1 MTTLL
6 DTATRAPAAHGRRP
20 LPVRIEETVLDPHPP
35 IELYE
40 ALRARFGEDVFLL
53 ESLESPEFDGNSA
66 VVGFGRLAELRVR
79 AGRISAVGVAPVLAE
94 LSRVADGL
102 GLAAGP
108 GGDRIFER
116 PGQVWD
122 VLRAVQARFDV
133 DSGRPDYAFGFLA
146 TIGYGAA
153 WYMEDLPVREH
164 TDEGAPDLVLT
175 LFQDTVWYDLDAG
188 TAVRLAARSEAFGP
202 DGGPAARTDL
212 AGIVERL
219 TSGITEPAGRVP
231 AAPAPRAVR
240 DSTDEEAFRANVE
253 RCLRHIGVGDIYQ
266 IQIGHRIE
274 VDTDLTPLDV
284 YRRLRGRNP
293 SPYMYLVPRDGST
306 LIGASPEVLFRTEGD
321 RIVMRPI
328 AGTTPRSGDPA
339 VDGPRVEAL
348 LASEKEQAEHVMLV
362 DLCRNDIGR
371 VCLPTTLDA
380 PQLMTVET
388 FSHVFH
394 LVSTVEG
401 SLAPGEDT
409 WSSLAATFPAG
420 TVTGAPKIRAMEI
433 ISELESEPR
442 DMYAGA
448 VGLVDVRG
456 WSRLALCIRTVTHDG
471 TAYSTQSCAG
481 IVADS
486 SPAAE
491 WRETLHKMGAAYW
504 ALTGEELLP

>member
-6 DTATRAPAAHGRRP
+6 DTATRAPAGHGRRP
-20 LPVRIEETVLDPHPP
+20 LPLRIEETALDPHPP
-35 IELYE
+35 VELYA
-40 ALRARFGEDVFLL
+40 ALRSRFGEDVFLL
-53 ESLESPEFDGNSA
+53 ESLESPDFDGNSA
-66 VVGFGRLAELRVR
+66 VVGFGRLAELRVHP
-79 AGRISAVGVAPVLAE
+79 GRIEAVGIPAVLAV
-94 LSRVADGL
+94 LGRVADDL

-108 GGDRIFER
+108 GGDRLFDR
-116 PGQVWD
+116 PEQLWD
-122 VLRAVQARFDV
+122 VLRAVQAAFDV
-133 DSGRPDYAFGFLA
+133 DSHRPEYAFGFLA

-153 WYMEDLPVREH
+153 WHMEDLPARRPRP
-164 TDEGAPDLVLT
+164 GAAPDVVLT

-188 TAVRLAARSEAFGP
+188 TAVRLAARGPALGP

-212 AGIVERL
+212 AAIVERL
-219 TSGITEPAGRVP
+219 PAGTATPPGRLP
-231 AAPAPRAVR
+231 EAPAPRAVR
-240 DSTDEEAFRANVE
+240 DSTDETAFRARVE
-253 RCLRHIGVGDIYQ
+253 DCLRHIGVGDVYQ

-293 SPYMYLVPRDGST
+293 SPYMYLVPRGGRT
-306 LIGASPEVLFRTEGD
+306 LIGASPEVLFRTEGE

-328 AGTTPRSGDPA
+328 AGTAPRSGDPA
-339 VDGPRVEAL
+339 VDTPRIEAL

-371 VCLPTTLDA
+371 VCVPTTLRA
-380 PQLMTVET
+380 RELMTVET

-401 SLAPGEDT
+401 ELAPGEDA
-409 WSSLAATFPAG
+409 WSALKATFPAG

-433 ISELESEPR
+433 IDALEDEPR

-448 VGLVDVRG
+448 VGLIDVRG

-471 TAYSTQSCAG
+471 STYSTQSCAG

-504 ALTGEELLP
+504 ALTGQELLP